1 MGVGISVRDHTSKVV
16 VMACA
21 TKDFINNPTMA
32 EAVGAWFAVALAKRL
47 GLRNVLIEGDALE
60 VVDAISKEGNCWTVY
75 GQIVNDIKED
85 LGCTPVSRRDN
96 GVAHRLAH
104 LAFMHGAGREWRA
117 DFPFH
122 VDEVVI

>member
-1 MGVGISVRDHTSKVV
+1 MILK
-16 VMACA
+16 
-21 TKDFINNPTMA
+21 K
-32 EAVGAWFAVALAKRL
+32 
-47 GLRNVLIEGDALE
+47 
-60 VVDAISKEGNCWTVY
+60 
-75 GQIVNDIKED
+75 D
-85 LGCTPVSRRDN
+85 LGIWQGWNFQHVSRRDN